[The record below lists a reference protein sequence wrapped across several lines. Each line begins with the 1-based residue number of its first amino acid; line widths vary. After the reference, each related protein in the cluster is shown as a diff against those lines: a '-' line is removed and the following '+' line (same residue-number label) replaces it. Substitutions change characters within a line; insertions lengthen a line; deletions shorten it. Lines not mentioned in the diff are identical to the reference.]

1 MPKPVRSGTSSSQSS
16 SPSSSSLSEQHPSDR
31 NEPKYKGV
39 RKRKWGKWVSEIR
52 LPNSRERIWL
62 GSFDTPEKAARA
74 FDAALYCLR
83 GRGAKFNFP
92 DNPPDIVG
100 GRSLSPQE
108 IQVVAAR
115 FANEEAAN
123 ASASGTTTTTTTC
136 PNLVPRSSHV
146 MQDYTSSSSGTGAAQ
161 VGCDNMGID
170 WSFLNLLD
178 STNEDPSGFEL
189 YSGLD
194 NMGSGN
200 YYDPSQPPP
209 PLVDDN
215 GDDEYHHD
223 NGDVVYSHQSSF
235 LWNF

>member
-1 MPKPVRSGTSSSQSS
+1 MSQVVLDCSKKKHMVRPGLL
-16 SPSSSSLSEQHPSDR
+16 SSSSSEQPSDS

-62 GSFDTPEKAARA
+62 GSYDTPEKAARA

-100 GRSLSPQE
+100 GQSLNPQE
-108 IQVVAAR
+108 IQVAAAR
-115 FANEEAAN
+115 FANEYPTR
-123 ASASGTTTTTTTC
+123 STSGSLD
-136 PNLVPRSSHV
+136 PSIKGESSSQHAIENN
-146 MQDYTSSSSGTGAAQ
+146 YTSSSSDGAVQ
-161 VGCDNMGID
+161 VDSDTAID

-178 STNEDPSGFEL
+178 SNESTASDFGL

-194 NMGSGN
+194 NMGGD
-200 YYDPSQPPP
+200 YYPPP
-209 PLVDDN
+209 PPPIIDNNDDDDN
-215 GDDEYHHD
+215 GDEA
-223 NGDVVYSHQSSF
+223 YSQQSF
-235 LWNF
+235 LWSF